1 MLAPAVL
8 DADTATFR
16 FKLDGETLEYQESF
30 DPYMYTTS
38 YLRQTIRD
46 EDLHTVLILPYGPLE
61 VPFPLGVGVDRH
73 LRPPTSTDWWDVVQG
88 HCPGFVPY
96 SLQGFIAKGNVHR
109 PTPSIGSL

>member
-8 DADTATFR
+8 DADSATLR

-46 EDLHTVLILPYGPLE
+46 EDLYTVLILPFVTFE
-61 VPFPLGVGVDRH
+61 VLFPLGVGVDRH
-73 LRPPTSTDWWDVVQG
+73 LRSPTSTDW
-88 HCPGFVPY
+88 
-96 SLQGFIAKGNVHR
+96 
-109 PTPSIGSL
+109 